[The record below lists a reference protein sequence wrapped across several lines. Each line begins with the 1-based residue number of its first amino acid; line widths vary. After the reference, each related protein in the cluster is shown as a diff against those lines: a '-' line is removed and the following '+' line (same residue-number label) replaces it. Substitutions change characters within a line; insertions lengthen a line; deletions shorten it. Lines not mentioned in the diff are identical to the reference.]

1 MKLID
6 YKGRSLEI
14 GQRVRI
20 EYDIPSSEGMLY
32 KNSKITLLER
42 KCSCTHGEKN
52 IKVSDSAGRLFWIGK
67 HDYLLDSK

>member
-1 MKLID
+1 VKTQKATI
-6 YKGRSLEI
+6 
-14 GQRVRI
+14 VR
-20 EYDIPSSEGMLY
+20 DIQSPEGMLY